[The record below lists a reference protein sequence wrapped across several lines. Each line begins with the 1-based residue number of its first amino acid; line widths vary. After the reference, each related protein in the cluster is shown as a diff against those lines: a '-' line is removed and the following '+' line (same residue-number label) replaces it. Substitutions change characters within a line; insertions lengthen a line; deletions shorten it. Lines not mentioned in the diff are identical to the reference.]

1 MQAALKEQRT
11 KLVGEYRRHE
21 GDSGSA
27 DVQVALVTAR
37 IRHLTGHMKTHQKD
51 HATRRG
57 LLGLV
62 ARRTRLLRYL
72 RSTDPDRYRTLIQRL
87 GLRR

>member
-11 KLVGEYRRHE
+11 KLVGEYRRHP

-37 IRHLTGHMKTHQKD
+37 IRYLTGHMKTHQKD